1 MSIDAYKFRGKTAAE
16 PGAPL
21 IFAFHGTGG
30 DENQFFALA
39 EQIWPRASVIS
50 PRGDVSE
57 YGASRFFRRK
67 AEGVYDFEDLEARR
81 RAMAEF
87 VRSHKERAKPSRTI
101 GLGYSNGANI
111 LAAVA
116 PVDAE
121 LFDEIIL
128 MHPLVPW
135 SPEDNPDL
143 ARLRVLITAG
153 RRDPICPPSLTE
165 KLADYFARQGSKV
178 TLEWHDGGHELRPSE
193 LAALKRF
200 VGVGQGEPVHK
211 LT

>member
-30 DENQFFALA
+30 DANQFFALA

-67 AEGVYDFEDLEARR
+67 AEGGYDSEEREARR
-81 RAMAEF
+81 EWRAGL
-87 VRSHKERAKPSRTI
+87 VRSQKDRAKPSRTI

-116 PVDAE
+116 LADAE
-121 LFDEIIL
+121 LFDEIIM

-135 SPEDNPDL
+135 SPPDN
-143 ARLRVLITAG
+143 A
-153 RRDPICPPSLTE
+153 
-165 KLADYFARQGSKV
+165 
-178 TLEWHDGGHELRPSE
+178 
-193 LAALKRF
+193 
-200 VGVGQGEPVHK
+200 
-211 LT
+211 